1 MSLVPP
7 VTKASPVLKAV
18 PVNLRALEGRLVIML
33 TPSEAT
39 VLIPEVPAP
48 ITVVGARIMLLGASR
63 TKPVPVFTAL
73 SAKLENEVGALVRT
87 FAPALRAFPVA
98 LNAVKGTW
106 PTVEIAPVPR
116 LTTWAGV
123 WAMAVGTPLTS
134 RMVLE
139 GAFLMLSTPKSVT
152 VLMVSGTVLM
162 VLTVRSDTVLTV
174 CGTIFTPD
182 TAVSDTVLT
191 ASGTLWTS
199 CSYKVEGGQKDFLS
213 DLLRLRSSLDSK
225 EH

>member
-33 TPSEAT
+33 TPSVAT

-63 TKPVPVFTAL
+63 TKPVPVLTAL

-182 TAVSDTVLT
+182 TAVSTPQNCHKTNGVVNHKL
-191 ASGTLWTS
+191 
-199 CSYKVEGGQKDFLS
+199 
-213 DLLRLRSSLDSK
+213 
-225 EH
+225 